1 MVITPKPGGELIMK
15 NKGFTLIELMV
26 VVAIIGILALIAIPN
41 FVSIRTKAYNASA
54 QSAGYNAKIAQEL
67 EYQNTNT
74 AVSGAGTYAS
84 SLATLLVWDK
94 NLTDDPMVTF
104 TFGTCNN
111 SGYTFTT
118 THNRGDQSYSY
129 ED

>member
-1 MVITPKPGGELIMK
+1 MK
-15 NKGFTLIELMV
+15 NKGFTLIELMI

-41 FVSIRTKAYNASA
+41 FVSIRTKAYNASS
-54 QSAGYNAKIAQEL
+54 QSAGYNAKISQEL

-74 AVSGAGTYAS
+74 AVSGSGTYAS
-84 SLATLLVWDK
+84 LLGTLLVWDK

-104 TFGTCNN
+104 NFTGQNS
-111 SGYTFTT
+111 SGYTFNT
-118 THNRGDQSYSY
+118 THQRGDQSFVY